1 MKHLITAAFAVILL
15 ACTPASATPPNASDL
30 AIAFTAQGDSVL
42 TKVDYRISGVAA
54 DSVVLVYSAPRSVN
68 VRHNKAAGVRTDSAF
83 VIPNPPV
90 AEGDSLT
97 VTVTVTP
104 YWKGKVGRSAT
115 ASGNYYRAPSATIDS
130 IRIASSVVGVKILPA
145 SVTLQSGQKKLFCAY
160 IIYANATIV
169 RASNADP
176 ACGLTPA
183 MAPDPTRSSWL
194 RYASWTDRR

>member
-1 MKHLITAAFAVILL
+1 MRLL
-15 ACTPASATPPNASDL
+15 RIASMLALLSACTPASATPPDASDL
-30 AIAFTAQGDSVL
+30 ALAFTAQGDSIL
-42 TKVDYRISGVAA
+42 TKVDYRISGVTA

-68 VRHNKAAGVRTDSAF
+68 VRHNRPAAIRTDSAF

-97 VTVTVTP
+97 VTVVVTP
-104 YWKGKVGRSAT
+104 YWKGKVGRAAT

-130 IRIASSVVGVKILPA
+130 LRIASAVVGVKILPA
-145 SVTLQSGQKKLFCAY
+145 MVTLMPGQKQLFCAY

-169 RASNADP
+169 RAANADP

-183 MAPDPTRSSWL
+183 SAPDPGRSQWL
-194 RYASWTDRR
+194 RYASWAERR